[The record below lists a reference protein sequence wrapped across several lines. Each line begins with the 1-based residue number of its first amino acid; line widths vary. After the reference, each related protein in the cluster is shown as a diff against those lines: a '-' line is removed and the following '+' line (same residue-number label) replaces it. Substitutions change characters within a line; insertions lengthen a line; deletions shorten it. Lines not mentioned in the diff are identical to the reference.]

1 MTTTR
6 EILMTC
12 PDCSTVETLWCD
24 TEPVEGGPSG
34 FKLVDGAWMGRCP
47 DCQAKHIDASNA
59 EHEGLARAAKRIA
72 RLHAVGVLEN
82 LTIPEGEGFGCGGA
96 AVYGFWAAAICYTE
110 ADFERFISSARL
122 IVRYINED
130 RDLNLRVNVNGDF
143 TQAIVHGSVES

>member
-6 EILMTC
+6 EMLTTC
-12 PDCSTVETLWCD
+12 PDCSTTIAYTVGVD
-24 TEPVEGGPSG
+24 PVKGGPPG

-47 DCQAKHIDASNA
+47 DCQAKHIEAANA

-72 RLHAVGVLEN
+72 RLHAVGVLED

-110 ADFERFISSARL
+110 ADFERFISSARR